1 MITKTKAM
9 ESPSD
14 VAPKRSQPRGV
25 KCARKLL
32 DIATELFISNGID
45 ETTIDAIVASA
56 GIAKG
61 TFYHH
66 YESKAAL
73 LLAIKEAVLE
83 DFESHVE
90 SALMKQPSDEPVVR
104 LNTWVRATCEAYA
117 LMVPSQDIAFA
128 SDGFRWTPRNQ
139 KHLED
144 LVALLE
150 QGNTRDCWHVKD
162 LYKAAIFIQ
171 KGLLGVMDDL
181 VLADKSLKDVHQ
193 DVVELV
199 HRIVG
204 LKRPA

>member
-1 MITKTKAM
+1 MRTKAAQ
-9 ESPSD
+9 PPND
-14 VAPKRSQPRGV
+14 AAPKRSQPRGV
-25 KCARKLL
+25 KRARKLL
-32 DIATELFISNGID
+32 DIATDLFIEKGID
-45 ETTIDAIVASA
+45 ETTIDDIVSHA

-73 LLAIKEAVLE
+73 LLAIKETVLA

-90 SALMKQPSDEPVVR
+90 DALTRQASNDPVVR
-104 LNTWVRATCEAYA
+104 LDTWVQATCKAYA

-128 SDGFRWTPRNQ
+128 SDGFRWTPRKQ

-150 QGNTRDCWHVKD
+150 QGNARGCWHVKD

-171 KGLLGVMDDL
+171 KGLLGVMDDM
-181 VLADKSLKDVHQ
+181 VLAGKSLKNVHRDVA
-193 DVVELV
+193 ELV
-199 HRIVG
+199 RCVVG
-204 LKRPA
+204 PSRMT